1 MFFQRLAVVIGGFAA
16 GALVRRWQEHDTGTS
31 RRSLDR
37 LSREWR
43 AQVRAHDY
51 RLSRL
56 EVRSAT
62 HETKLKEVPSTAQ
75 IVSAMDE
82 LLAKAMSGL
91 EGRLTAQARSIETL
105 QTTVSQTDEWLG
117 GVCRLGVLRA
127 AAWGW
132 GGGGGVFFRPKK
144 SRSRVPRRP
153 RVWPTK
159 MAEV

>member
-16 GALVRRWQEHDTGTS
+16 GALVRRWQAHDAPAS

-37 LSREWR
+37 LSREWK

-56 EVRSAT
+56 EARSEA
-62 HETKLKEVPSTAQ
+62 HEAKLKEIPSTAQ
-75 IVSAMDE
+75 MVSAMGE

-105 QTTVSQTDEWLG
+105 QMTVSQTDELLE
-117 GVCRLGVLRA
+117 RVLESLDTLRD
-127 AAWGW
+127 
-132 GGGGGVFFRPKK
+132 VPK
-144 SRSRVPRRP
+144 
-153 RVWPTK
+153 
-159 MAEV
+159 A

>member
-16 GALVRRWQEHDTGTS
+16 GALVRRWQAHDTAAS

-56 EVRSAT
+56 EARSEA
-62 HETKLKEVPSTAQ
+62 HEAKLKEMPSTAQ

-105 QTTVSQTDEWLG
+105 QTTVSQTDELLE
-117 GVCRLGVLRA
+117 RVLESLDTLRDMPPEGRA
-127 AAWGW
+127 
-132 GGGGGVFFRPKK
+132 
-144 SRSRVPRRP
+144 
-153 RVWPTK
+153 
-159 MAEV
+159 